1 MTFVELHVAKSYP
14 AGAVNR
20 AKCLPF
26 GFPLQSWFLRPAL
39 ALVLVLRFSVI
50 IPKRAELSL
59 KEKYDARKG
68 QEEAGKPPE
77 SRGDLAGFV
86 CRKRG
91 VGLCPVPHLQQSVD
105 GITVFSRT
113 L

>member
-91 VGLCPVPHLQQSVD
+91 VGLCPVPHLQ
-105 GITVFSRT
+105 
-113 L
+113 

>member
-68 QEEAGKPPE
+68 QRRQVNPPKSGG
-77 SRGDLAGFV
+77 SRRFRLQKTRSSLMSGPSPPTV
-86 CRKRG
+86 C
-91 VGLCPVPHLQQSVD
+91 
-105 GITVFSRT
+105 
-113 L
+113 

>member
-26 GFPLQSWFLRPAL
+26 GFPLQSWFLRPAP
-39 ALVLVLRFSVI
+39 ALILVLRFSII

-59 KEKYDARKG
+59 REKYDAREG
-68 QEEAGKPPE
+68 QRRQVNPPTSGG
-77 SRGDLAGFV
+77 SRRFRLQKTRSSLMSGPSPATV
-86 CRKRG
+86 C
-91 VGLCPVPHLQQSVD
+91 
-105 GITVFSRT
+105 
-113 L
+113 